1 MKNGPVAGAVG
12 TFYAA
17 SLSGSAGLLL
27 LLGCRLLSGRFLCS
41 LLGRVLHRSSLPNVN
56 KICDRRIA
64 V

>member
-1 MKNGPVAGAVG
+1 MKNGPVARAVG
-12 TFYAA
+12 TLNAA
-17 SLSGSAGLLL
+17 SLSGAARLLL

-41 LLGRVLHRSSLPNVN
+41 LLCRVLHRSSLPNVY